1 MEAIFELEN
10 ICVTDEVDIRSSL
23 MALQKCGLG
32 IILVIKNKNK
42 IKNKL
47 IGTITDG
54 DIRRGLLDGKDLSS
68 NVESIMNK
76 NFYFINEK
84 DNLIEAQK
92 NLVKKG
98 LKHLPVLDQEGSLI
112 KLLISKNI
120 SRKKIL
126 PNAVVIMAGGTGSRL
141 RPQTT
146 SCPKPMLE
154 VNGKP
159 ILEIV
164 IENCI
169 KDGFKEFFLSVNYL
183 KEIII
188 NHFKDGSKWG
198 ININYLEEN
207 KPLGTAGSL
216 SLLPKNLKNDIM
228 VINGDVLT
236 KFNFQKLLEFHSH
249 YKATATLSVR
259 EYIINVPFG
268 VIDTNGVNVNGMTEK
283 PTYKKNVNAGVYA
296 LNPSVF
302 KLLKKGE
309 KIDMPELIKRIIT
322 TKRKVIACPIHEY
335 WLDIGRP
342 ETLEEA
348 YTSWENII

>member
-1 MEAIFELEN
+1 MEAFFDLEN

-23 MALQKCGLG
+23 LALGKCGLG
-32 IILVIKNKNK
+32 IILVINN
-42 IKNKL
+42 KNKL
-47 IGTITDG
+47 IGTLTDG
-54 DIRRGLLDGKDLSS
+54 DIRRALLDGKDLSS
-68 NVESIMNK
+68 KVESVMNK
-76 NFYFINEK
+76 NFFFINEK
-84 DNLIEAQK
+84 DNLFEVQE
-92 NLVKKG
+92 NLINKG
-98 LKHLPVLDQEGSLI
+98 LRHLPVLDQEGSVI
-112 KLLISKNI
+112 KLLISKNFSI
-120 SRKKIL
+120 KKNL

-146 SCPKPMLE
+146 NCPKPMLE
-154 VNGKP
+154 INGKP

-216 SLLPKNLKNDIM
+216 SLLPENLKNDIM

-259 EYIINVPFG
+259 EYIMNVPFG
-268 VIDTNGVNVNGMTEK
+268 VIDTNGVDVKGMTEK

-296 LNPSVF
+296 LNPSVL
-302 KLLKKGE
+302 KLLNKGE

-322 TKRKVIACPIHEY
+322 SKRKVIACPIHEY
-335 WLDIGRP
+335 WIDIGRP

-348 YTSWENII
+348 YTSWEDII

>member
-1 MEAIFELEN
+1 MEAFYDLEN
-10 ICVTDEVDIRSSL
+10 ICVLDDVDMRTSIL
-23 MALQKCGLG
+23 ALEKCHIG
-32 IILVIKNKNK
+32 IIFVINN
-42 IKNKL
+42 KNKL

-54 DIRRGLLDGKDLSS
+54 DIRRALLDGKELNS
-68 NVESIMNK
+68 NVESLMNK

-84 DNLIEAQK
+84 DNLVEAK
-92 NLVKKG
+92 EYLIKKG
-98 LKHLPVLDQEGSLI
+98 LRHLPVLDQEGSVI
-112 KLLISKNI
+112 KLLISKNLP
-120 SRKKIL
+120 KKKNL
-126 PNAVVIMAGGTGSRL
+126 PNSVLIMAGGKGSRL

-146 SCPKPMLE
+146 YCPKPMLQ

-169 KDGFKEFFLSVNYL
+169 KHGFKEFFLSVNYL
-183 KEIII
+183 KEIIKKYF
-188 NHFKDGSKWG
+188 NDGSKWG

-216 SLLPKNLKNDIM
+216 SLLPANLKHDIL

-236 KFNFQKLLEFHSH
+236 KFNLEKLLEFHSIH
-249 YKATATLSVR
+249 KATATLSVR
-259 EYIINVPFG
+259 EYIMNIPFG
-268 VIDTNGVNVNGMTEK
+268 VIYTNGVDVTKMTEK
-283 PTYKKNVNAGVYA
+283 PSYKKNVNAGVYA
-296 LNPSVF
+296 LNPSVLN
-302 KLLKKGE
+302 LLNKEE
-309 KIDMPELIKRIIT
+309 KIDMPELLERLIT
-322 TKRKVIACPIHEY
+322 SNMKVIACPIHEY

>member
-1 MEAIFELEN
+1 MEAIFDLEN

-23 MALQKCGLG
+23 LALQKCGLG
-32 IILVIKNKNK
+32 IILVIKNR
-42 IKNKL
+42 NKL
-47 IGTITDG
+47 VGTITDG
-54 DIRRGLLDGKDLSS
+54 DIRRALLDGKDLNS

-84 DNLIEAQK
+84 DNLFEAQE
-92 NLVKKG
+92 NLIKKG
-98 LKHLPVLDQEGSLI
+98 LRHLPVLNQTGSVI
-112 KLLISKNI
+112 KLLISKNVY
-120 SRKKIL
+120 KQKNL
-126 PNAVVIMAGGTGSRL
+126 PNSVVIMAGGTGSRL
-141 RPQTT
+141 RPQTIN
-146 SCPKPMLE
+146 CPKPMLE

-159 ILEIV
+159 ILEII

-198 ININYLEEN
+198 ININYLEES

-216 SLLPKNLKNDIM
+216 SLLPENLRNDFM

-236 KFNFQKLLEFHSH
+236 KFNLQKLLEFHSH
-249 YKATATLSVR
+249 YNAAATLSVR

-268 VIDTNGVNVNGMTEK
+268 VIDTNGVDVNGMTEK

-296 LNPSVF
+296 LNPSVL